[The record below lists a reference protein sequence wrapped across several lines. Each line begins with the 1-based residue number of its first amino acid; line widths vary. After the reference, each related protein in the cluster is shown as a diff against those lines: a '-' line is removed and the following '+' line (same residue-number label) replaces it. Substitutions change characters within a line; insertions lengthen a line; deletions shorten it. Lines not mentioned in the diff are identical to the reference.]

1 MTHPFSPKS
10 IFFNVKKLQE
20 IYHRSMEM
28 HHIDETLL
36 LSNLMSNQENIRFT
50 AFGAKRK
57 IAKLYGNNIIQCKRT
72 LNYDAEI
79 KKQ

>member
-1 MTHPFSPKS
+1 MD
-10 IFFNVKKLQE
+10 INQ
-20 IYHRSMEM
+20 
-28 HHIDETLL
+28 IDETLL

-57 IAKLYGNNIIQCKRT
+57 IAKLHSNNIIQCRRT

-79 KKQ
+79 KKQENMDTCKKEPNFPDQINS